1 MNCLKVFTRA
11 IFFLLLAC
19 GICVAQEDASAGKP
33 AAPDM
38 EAMIKEAVEKPAV
51 FAELISDA
59 TIEEAVNYFEEILG
73 RIEAMKLD
81 PEEKTTRIAV
91 MTAYMF
97 KKWSSDAKQL
107 AAKLAESVTPELL
120 SPIVAAA
127 AVVMGN
133 QAPLVTDAFVSGVP
147 ESYAQTLRNCGA
159 HPETVLPQGL
169 LVSIGLPVP
178 HSVPATGREPTALPV
193 APPLRIEGVG
203 TETGVQPPAA
213 APPSAP
219 PAVPPPPPP
228 PPVPPVYKGQ

>member
-1 MNCLKVFTRA
+1 MDCRKVFLTA
-11 IFFLLLAC
+11 FYSFMLAC
-19 GICVAQEDASAGKP
+19 GICAGADEAAAEKP
-33 AAPDM
+33 AQRDT
-38 EAMIKEAVEKPAV
+38 EAMLKEAVEKPAV

-59 TIEEAVNYFEEILG
+59 KIEECVNYFVQIVGGL
-73 RIEAMKLD
+73 EALKLD
-81 PEEKTTRIAV
+81 NEDKTTRIAV

-97 KKWSSDAKQL
+97 KRWSTDAKQL
-107 AAKLAESVTPELL
+107 AEKLAESVTPELL
-120 SPIVAAA
+120 APVVAAA

-133 QAPLVTDAFVSGVP
+133 QAPLITDAFVSHVP

-193 APPLRIEGVG
+193 APPLRIEGG
-203 TETGVQPPAA
+203 QTDGEP
-213 APPSAP
+213 P
-219 PAVPPPPPP
+219 PAVTPPRTPPAEPPPP